1 MFTRFFQLALL
12 AATASSALSSSIS
25 RELAGDFDW
34 DIQPEDGFPVIA
46 FNDTN
51 EESEVVFKYN
61 FTGTLTAN
69 KLLEVNLYQSDCITA
84 ADGSL
89 AFVEAINGDE
99 LDIDLDIIQETIS
112 NSVHYKDVNLTNAVI
127 GFCLRV
133 DYNYIDN
140 DNITE
145 SVNFYETN
153 VTINVDLTANFT
165 LTEITADR
173 TAADNEAA
181 NADLDYPVE
190 AYICVDDNSEVA
202 SPAALTQG
210 SFLQVCIK
218 IDDTVVTENVLVE
231 DILLFVVSQPDG
243 TATDSRP
250 IVNAQADPLTDKVCR
265 EGGICNV
272 KTQLPSKFFTD
283 INPADLRVDG
293 IAILAFGK
301 ASLMPSSAPSA
312 TVVRRLRAPIR
323 GLITG
328 DDVKAFME
336 AQRNMQEE
344 ASSAVAVAVPDSGRM
359 LQAAAQS
366 EFGLQVG
373 LVGINGEVEGEGEGS
388 SSSPAVAAVA
398 VLVVLAGCVG
408 LFFFFRAKKSR
419 KEEITVENHT
429 VSTNSFSGQQS
440 YNGSMPQ
447 ASLYSHSGQ
456 QATYRGKEPQFD

>member
-1 MFTRFFQLALL
+1 MDTTVKHR
-12 AATASSALSSSIS
+12 
-25 RELAGDFDW
+25 
-34 DIQPEDGFPVIA
+34 QPRLFG
-46 FNDTN
+46 
-51 EESEVVFKYN
+51 
-61 FTGTLTAN
+61 
-69 KLLEVNLYQSDCITA
+69 LY
-84 ADGSL
+84 G
-89 AFVEAINGDE
+89 
-99 LDIDLDIIQETIS
+99 
-112 NSVHYKDVNLTNAVI
+112 SVHYKDVNLTNAVI
-127 GFCLRV
+127 GFCLRI

-140 DNITE
+140 DNNTE

-165 LTEITADR
+165 LTEITAGR
-173 TAADNEAA
+173 TVADNEAA

-190 AYICVDDNSEVA
+190 AYICMDDNSEVA
-202 SPAALTQG
+202 SSPALTQG

-218 IDDTVVTENVLVE
+218 IDNTVVTENVLVE

-243 TATDSRP
+243 TVTDTRP
-250 IVNAQADPLTDKVCR
+250 IVNAQADPLTEKVCR

-293 IAILAFGK
+293 MAILAFGK

-312 TVVRRLRAPIR
+312 SVARRLRAPIR
-323 GLITG
+323 GLIIG

-336 AQRNMQEE
+336 AQRNMQDE

-373 LVGINGEVEGEGEGS
+373 LVGIGGEAGGKGKGS

-408 LFFFFRAKKSR
+408 LFFLPRQEKPEGGDHR
-419 KEEITVENHT
+419 REPHREH
-429 VSTNSFSGQQS
+429 QQLL
-440 YNGSMPQ
+440 G
-447 ASLYSHSGQ
+447 
-456 QATYRGKEPQFD
+456 ATKL

>member
-1 MFTRFFQLALL
+1 MK
-12 AATASSALSSSIS
+12 
-25 RELAGDFDW
+25 LAGDFDW
-34 DIQPEDGFPVIA
+34 DIQPGDGFPVIA

-61 FTGTLTAN
+61 FTGTLTAS
-69 KLLEVNLYQSDCITA
+69 KLLEVNLYQSDCITV

-112 NSVHYKDVNLTNAVI
+112 NSVHYRDVNLTNAVI

-202 SPAALTQG
+202 SPTALTQG

-250 IVNAQADPLTDKVCR
+250 IVDAQADPLTDKVCR

-283 INPADLRVDG
+283 LNPSDLRVDG

-301 ASLMPSSAPSA
+301 ASLMPSSAPTA
-312 TVVRRLRAPIR
+312 TTRRLRAPIR

-328 DDVKAFME
+328 DDVKAFTA
-336 AQRNMQEE
+336 AQQNMQEE
-344 ASSAVAVAVPDSGRM
+344 ASSAVAVAIPDSGRL
-359 LQAAAQS
+359 LQEAAQS

-373 LVGINGEVEGEGEGS
+373 LVGIKGEVEGDVVDSGS
-388 SSSPAVAAVA
+388 NNVAVAAG
-398 VLVVLAGCVG
+398 VLFVLIAACF
-408 LFFFFRAKKSR
+408 LFFFCANKKRTR
-419 KEEITVENHT
+419 KEE
-429 VSTNSFSGQQS
+429 VSVHQQH
-440 YNGSMPQ
+440 NINV
-447 ASLYSHSGQ
+447 HSGSLGYCDS
-456 QATYRGKEPQFD
+456 ASRSSKHVDFGIPAGSAPRFD

>member
-1 MFTRFFQLALL
+1 M
-12 AATASSALSSSIS
+12 
-25 RELAGDFDW
+25 
-34 DIQPEDGFPVIA
+34 
-46 FNDTN
+46 
-51 EESEVVFKYN
+51 
-61 FTGTLTAN
+61 
-69 KLLEVNLYQSDCITA
+69 
-84 ADGSL
+84 
-89 AFVEAINGDE
+89 
-99 LDIDLDIIQETIS
+99 
-112 NSVHYKDVNLTNAVI
+112 
-127 GFCLRV
+127 
-133 DYNYIDN
+133 
-140 DNITE
+140 
-145 SVNFYETN
+145 
-153 VTINVDLTANFT
+153 
-165 LTEITADR
+165 
-173 TAADNEAA
+173 
-181 NADLDYPVE
+181 
-190 AYICVDDNSEVA
+190 DDNSEVA

-218 IDDTVVTENVLVE
+218 SDETVVTENVLVE
-231 DILLFVVSQPDG
+231 DILLFVVSQPNG
-243 TATDSRP
+243 SATTDSPP

-272 KTQLPSKFFTD
+272 KTQLPSKFFTG

-293 IAILAFGK
+293 IALLAFGK
-301 ASLMPSSAPSA
+301 ASQMPSSAPSA
-312 TVVRRLRAPIR
+312 TVRRLRAPIR

-344 ASSAVAVAVPDSGRM
+344 ASSAVAMAVPDSGRM

-373 LVGINGEVEGEGEGS
+373 LVGINGEVKGEGEGS
-388 SSSPAVAAVA
+388 SSSPAVAAIA

-456 QATYRGKEPQFD
+456 QATFRGKEPQFD